1 MEYNNDKKY
10 KKSIESNVKNIHIL
24 VNFVLGSNFLNFL
37 FSGVFDLKVM
47 HEKEIRVFMFINHDK
62 LYFA

>member
-10 KKSIESNVKNIHIL
+10 KKIAESNVKNIHIL

-37 FSGVFDLKVM
+37 FSDVFD
-47 HEKEIRVFMFINHDK
+47 
-62 LYFA
+62 